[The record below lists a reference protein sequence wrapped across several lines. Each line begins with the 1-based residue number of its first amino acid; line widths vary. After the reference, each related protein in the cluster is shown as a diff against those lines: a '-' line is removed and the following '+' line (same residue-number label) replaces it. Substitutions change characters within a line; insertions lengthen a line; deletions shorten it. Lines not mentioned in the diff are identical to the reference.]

1 MPRAATRTLRA
12 SRRTGSTAPASTA
25 WSNASRALCW
35 APASMPQHRARA
47 HAAHPGA
54 APARLQ
60 SGTLT
65 TAQPPTS
72 ARSCTAQRSSSGASP
87 CCRSFV
93 QCSVRAAQ
101 RQADPWHAR
110 AAVGRRPAERVRAA
124 SAAMSPAAASE
135 RCKEAASRMLF
146 RRRPPLRLV
155 YHFFSRR
162 TVDRRRRTVDRL
174 GRLNMQPPVLHSGAT
189 LADERRQ
196 MPSRPAGERPSGEN
210 ARHNGRVAV
219 WRKLALE
226 SRERA
231 ALCSERFRP
240 MSV

>member
-135 RCKEAASRMLF
+135 RCREAASRMLF
-146 RRRPPLRLV
+146 RNGSLLV
-155 YHFFSRR
+155 LFLILFLAFIEIYHFIKLVIAFLLCLELLKSH
-162 TVDRRRRTVDRL
+162 
-174 GRLNMQPPVLHSGAT
+174 NYWLH
-189 LADERRQ
+189 LHFKLFFRDFWRQ
-196 MPSRPAGERPSGEN
+196 N
-210 ARHNGRVAV
+210 
-219 WRKLALE
+219 
-226 SRERA
+226 
-231 ALCSERFRP
+231 
-240 MSV
+240 

>member
-1 MPRAATRTLRA
+1 MPRAATRTPRA

-60 SGTLT
+60 TGALT
-65 TAQPPTS
+65 TAQHTTS
-72 ARSCTAQRSSSGASP
+72 TRSCTAQRSSSGASP

-101 RQADPWHAR
+101 RQADPWHAQ
-110 AAVGRRPAERVRAA
+110 AVVRRRPAERVRAA

-135 RCKEAASRMLF
+135 QRKEAAPPNFCPAARSANRASFAPPRAAIEASAPQKRPLQRPSDSWTRRTRCLRVGRVLGCSRRASLAEQHH
-146 RRRPPLRLV
+146 RRRSAQKRFYAWMLV
-155 YHFFSRR
+155 
-162 TVDRRRRTVDRL
+162 L
-174 GRLNMQPPVLHSGAT
+174 LHSMRWRT
-189 LADERRQ
+189 LLVV
-196 MPSRPAGERPSGEN
+196 S
-210 ARHNGRVAV
+210 AV
-219 WRKLALE
+219 DYL
-226 SRERA
+226 
-231 ALCSERFRP
+231 
-240 MSV
+240 

>member
-35 APASMPQHRARA
+35 APASLPQHRARG
-47 HAAHPGA
+47 HASHPGA
-54 APARLQ
+54 APTRPQ

-135 RCKEAASRMLF
+135 RCKEAASRIYICF
-146 RRRPPLRLV
+146 SVTSIFPPRRFFLRD
-155 YHFFSRR
+155 FSPVFMGIRR
-162 TVDRRRRTVDRL
+162 TCGHAITPCDSLSALLTVPCCTIDH
-174 GRLNMQPPVLHSGAT
+174 LHS
-189 LADERRQ
+189 
-196 MPSRPAGERPSGEN
+196 SRP
-210 ARHNGRVAV
+210 
-219 WRKLALE
+219 
-226 SRERA
+226 
-231 ALCSERFRP
+231 
-240 MSV
+240 

>member
-135 RCKEAASRMLF
+135 RCKEAASRRDETRSRTEMNRAILLYQKEGYTTPSTLGC
-146 RRRPPLRLV
+146 RRPTGRPPLPSPTCTCACACTCTCCEETHTCRGGHSCTPFGDIEKKRGLQ
-155 YHFFSRR
+155 HWARSR
-162 TVDRRRRTVDRL
+162 
-174 GRLNMQPPVLHSGAT
+174 H
-189 LADERRQ
+189 
-196 MPSRPAGERPSGEN
+196 
-210 ARHNGRVAV
+210 
-219 WRKLALE
+219 
-226 SRERA
+226 
-231 ALCSERFRP
+231 
-240 MSV
+240 

>member
-1 MPRAATRTLRA
+1 MPAACRAASAAPMRRGVDRQPRRSSLPCHARRHAHRA
-12 SRRTGSTAPASTA
+12 PVSGQRTGSTAPASTS
-25 WSNASRALCW
+25 WSNVPRALCW

-146 RRRPPLRLV
+146 RNGPR
-155 YHFFSRR
+155 S
-162 TVDRRRRTVDRL
+162 
-174 GRLNMQPPVLHSGAT
+174 T
-189 LADERRQ
+189 LPIIL
-196 MPSRPAGERPSGEN
+196 M
-210 ARHNGRVAV
+210 
-219 WRKLALE
+219 
-226 SRERA
+226 
-231 ALCSERFRP
+231 
-240 MSV
+240 

>member
-146 RRRPPLRLV
+146 RNGLVFSLPYLHQCGISRKNLTLNSSQCTFLSAVVAADWLRL
-155 YHFFSRR
+155 
-162 TVDRRRRTVDRL
+162 D
-174 GRLNMQPPVLHSGAT
+174 GRMET
-189 LADERRQ
+189 
-196 MPSRPAGERPSGEN
+196 
-210 ARHNGRVAV
+210 
-219 WRKLALE
+219 
-226 SRERA
+226 
-231 ALCSERFRP
+231 
-240 MSV
+240 

>member
-146 RRRPPLRLV
+146 RNGSPWAEKANFFYQFNYRARPGLAA
-155 YHFFSRR
+155 SRR
-162 TVDRRRRTVDRL
+162 ARRSKFLLGFLRARRSKREAAPA
-174 GRLNMQPPVLHSGAT
+174 RRSPPI
-189 LADERRQ
+189 
-196 MPSRPAGERPSGEN
+196 
-210 ARHNGRVAV
+210 
-219 WRKLALE
+219 
-226 SRERA
+226 
-231 ALCSERFRP
+231 C
-240 MSV
+240 

>member
-110 AAVGRRPAERVRAA
+110 AAVRRRPAERVRAA

-135 RCKEAASRMLF
+135 RRKEAASRMLF
-146 RRRPPLRLV
+146 RNGNS
-155 YHFFSRR
+155 FFPYNFFH
-162 TVDRRRRTVDRL
+162 T
-174 GRLNMQPPVLHSGAT
+174 
-189 LADERRQ
+189 
-196 MPSRPAGERPSGEN
+196 
-210 ARHNGRVAV
+210 
-219 WRKLALE
+219 
-226 SRERA
+226 
-231 ALCSERFRP
+231 
-240 MSV
+240 

>member
-1 MPRAATRTLRA
+1 MPAACRAASA
-12 SRRTGSTAPASTA
+12 AHMRRGVERQPRLSSHPCHARRGAPCAPVGA
-25 WSNASRALCW
+25 LAVLHQPARPGAVYRRALCW

-135 RCKEAASRMLF
+135 RRKEAASRMLF
-146 RRRPPLRLV
+146 RKHLR
-155 YHFFSRR
+155 FSYS
-162 TVDRRRRTVDRL
+162 L
-174 GRLNMQPPVLHSGAT
+174 Y
-189 LADERRQ
+189 
-196 MPSRPAGERPSGEN
+196 SRFPYSCPKQGLYSRICQEYSPNRAYILKYSLYSRGKSLKIASKKN
-210 ARHNGRVAV
+210 I
-219 WRKLALE
+219 E
-226 SRERA
+226 SE
-231 ALCSERFRP
+231 E
-240 MSV
+240 

>member
-1 MPRAATRTLRA
+1 MCANFIGN
-12 SRRTGSTAPASTA
+12 SCEQDGGSCMSIQQLQAHGR
-25 WSNASRALCW
+25 SNASRALCW

-146 RRRPPLRLV
+146 RKMKT
-155 YHFFSRR
+155 F
-162 TVDRRRRTVDRL
+162 T
-174 GRLNMQPPVLHSGAT
+174 
-189 LADERRQ
+189 
-196 MPSRPAGERPSGEN
+196 
-210 ARHNGRVAV
+210 
-219 WRKLALE
+219 
-226 SRERA
+226 
-231 ALCSERFRP
+231 
-240 MSV
+240 

>member
-146 RRRPPLRLV
+146 RNGLVLHPSRFSFFVPNQRDLGGASAPLGGASCAPGAARRRGPLADGPSRGARPVGVALTRRARPPASSSAR
-155 YHFFSRR
+155 SR
-162 TVDRRRRTVDRL
+162 TVRRKSR
-174 GRLNMQPPVLHSGAT
+174 QSPVHP
-189 LADERRQ
+189 EF
-196 MPSRPAGERPSGEN
+196 
-210 ARHNGRVAV
+210 
-219 WRKLALE
+219 
-226 SRERA
+226 
-231 ALCSERFRP
+231 CRF
-240 MSV
+240 S

>member
-146 RRRPPLRLV
+146 RRPYPLENFTKRG
-155 YHFFSRR
+155 YPDS
-162 TVDRRRRTVDRL
+162 
-174 GRLNMQPPVLHSGAT
+174 GRSAGNPERGAKCSA
-189 LADERRQ
+189 L
-196 MPSRPAGERPSGEN
+196 PSS
-210 ARHNGRVAV
+210 
-219 WRKLALE
+219 
-226 SRERA
+226 
-231 ALCSERFRP
+231 
-240 MSV
+240 

>member
-12 SRRTGSTAPASTA
+12 SRRTGSAAPASTA

-146 RRRPPLRLV
+146 RNGPSIGRRVKRL
-155 YHFFSRR
+155 SR
-162 TVDRRRRTVDRL
+162 
-174 GRLNMQPPVLHSGAT
+174 G
-189 LADERRQ
+189 RRQ
-196 MPSRPAGERPSGEN
+196 EG
-210 ARHNGRVAV
+210 ARMAR
-219 WRKLALE
+219 WRQDHG
-226 SRERA
+226 
-231 ALCSERFRP
+231 
-240 MSV
+240 

>member
-65 TAQPPTS
+65 IAQPPTS

-101 RQADPWHAR
+101 RQADPWHAW

-135 RCKEAASRMLF
+135 RRKEAASRMLF
-146 RRRPPLRLV
+146 RNGLTYSPAVCFLSFFWRRGPSSPPSPPSFLAFYLFLHRTKSN
-155 YHFFSRR
+155 HFSSFNSGCDPLSELIE
-162 TVDRRRRTVDRL
+162 VDGLWTR
-174 GRLNMQPPVLHSGAT
+174 
-189 LADERRQ
+189 
-196 MPSRPAGERPSGEN
+196 AGYS
-210 ARHNGRVAV
+210 
-219 WRKLALE
+219 
-226 SRERA
+226 
-231 ALCSERFRP
+231 
-240 MSV
+240 